1 MGMRCAVA
9 ILALGPLAAFAD
21 LDIQKDRF
29 RNRTELWAPSM
40 EAVMKDA
47 NRGKL
52 AFHVFTNF
60 SGEKPEKAPLL
71 ARLAFRVMSE
81 GSTYAR
87 CHRVDALVDG
97 KPFALPDSG
106 YKSDAMGKGAL
117 ETIHV
122 DLKWGDFT
130 KIATSTAVE
139 FRVCNTELKASPKVL
154 EDWRALLKAATP

>member
-1 MGMRCAVA
+1 MRCAVGMIA
-9 ILALGPLAAFAD
+9 LAPLLAFAD

-29 RNRTELWAPSM
+29 RNRTEIWAPSM
-40 EAVMKDA
+40 ETVMKDA

-71 ARLAFRVMSE
+71 VRLAFRVMSD
-81 GSTYAR
+81 GSTYAN

-106 YKSDAMGKGAL
+106 HRSAPMGKGAL

-122 DLKWGDFT
+122 DLKWSDFT
-130 KIATSTAVE
+130 KIATSNAVE
-139 FRVCNTELKASPKVL
+139 FRVCNTELKVTPRTL
-154 EDWRALLKAATP
+154 DDWRSLVRVATPG